1 MFEYERGYFKA
12 LLDIINFTEEH
23 SEDLKSMRQ
32 RKFTFLTNLIRH
44 LLTNRDKMDLF
55 IKYGGC
61 VGVKSSNNKD
71 CKIVNVFDKFK

>member
-1 MFEYERGYFKA
+1 MFEYERGYLKA
-12 LLDIINFTEEH
+12 LLDIIDFTEEH

-55 IKYGGC
+55 IKYGG
-61 VGVKSSNNKD
+61 
-71 CKIVNVFDKFK
+71 NV